1 MEAKRNDNTQLLTT
15 LAQGTPQQRDEAME
29 SIRGLEDT
37 SLIQGLIDLVR
48 SPESDE
54 DTLRRALVLLEDVK
68 YSELVP
74 ILGEAISQESQPDR
88 LAYLLSVAWQNRMNF
103 APLIPQL
110 VACLPHP
117 HLPVVIEAITAL
129 EMALG
134 WANVETI
141 RLALAA
147 LKALRNDKLP
157 QHSACL
163 VDEMYSTASTLL
175 QQALNAEREAKQ

>member
-1 MEAKRNDNTQLLTT
+1 
-15 LAQGTPQQRDEAME
+15 
-29 SIRGLEDT
+29 
-37 SLIQGLIDLVR
+37 
-48 SPESDE
+48 
-54 DTLRRALVLLEDVK
+54 
-68 YSELVP
+68 
-74 ILGEAISQESQPDR
+74 
-88 LAYLLSVAWQNRMNF
+88 MNF

-157 QHSACL
+157 QHSACI